1 MILKLSCLIIM
12 ASASKRTRGCYER
25 LAGASGLVWESGQV
39 SSRKGCL
46 SSVSPLEPAEIPQ
59 PCTLRK
65 PTPPVLDHD
74 QAALNLKT
82 LSKGSQTTSKARV
95 GLFPGSV
102 IPRGSSTVGLQMWP
116 AGAACSV

>member
-82 LSKGSQTTSKARV
+82 LSKGSQTAS
-95 GLFPGSV
+95 
-102 IPRGSSTVGLQMWP
+102 
-116 AGAACSV
+116 